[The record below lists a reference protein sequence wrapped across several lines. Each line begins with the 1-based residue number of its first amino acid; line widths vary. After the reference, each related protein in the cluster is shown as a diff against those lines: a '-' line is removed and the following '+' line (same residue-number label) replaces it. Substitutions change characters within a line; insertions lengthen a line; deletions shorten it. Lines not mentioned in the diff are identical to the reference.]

1 MSCNIL
7 LMHLDSLHKL
17 KAFVAAQAKTEI
29 AQEVKEA
36 LQKSM
41 ESFGFIIIETL
52 VGGPPAD
59 CSIAAGFF
67 PQLKAVFGSQVLALP
82 SLNLSIIRLIHNRA
96 AVLCSEGYQ
105 MAAAILS
112 STSSQAC
119 NLERLVAI
127 GR

>member
-1 MSCNIL
+1 MLGLLGSFLDVQQVVCPMSCNIL

-52 VGGPPAD
+52 VGGPPCRLLHRCWLLSTAE
-59 CSIAAGFF
+59 
-67 PQLKAVFGSQVLALP
+67 GSFW
-82 SLNLSIIRLIHNRA
+82 
-96 AVLCSEGYQ
+96 
-105 MAAAILS
+105 LS
-112 STSSQAC
+112 SASSPLPQSQYHTTTTQSSSSS
-119 NLERLVAI
+119 LQ
-127 GR
+127 